1 MTTASDHHVGR
12 TVGAEGARQARDV
25 MAFGQEVGRVL
36 SDGRIVGRAEPFAK
50 VFASSRVVKRAVG
63 LAAWGVLE
71 DIALDARLDDAGRLV
86 AETNV
91 RRIAANLALNKD
103 TVSKHLRT
111 LREYGFVL
119 QEEERSDRSGRY
131 GVCRYVLDPSAC
143 VERFTVTPP
152 ASSSGS
158 AGQARPA
165 VQTGRSG
172 PCPGFSDTVPAAP
185 VSEGTGHGGTGHGE
199 PGHLCRDVVVPQDQQ
214 QHPARGGGDDDG
226 LTGRL
231 RALGITG
238 GVATDLRTRHPVER
252 LVDVVDAAEAQSLRK
267 PAGWVVAALR
277 DNWHV
282 TEILAAH
289 RGAQARQRAA
299 AVQVEQDSRRTVA
312 EQQRRDHTEAWA
324 AALSAALDDRQLLEA
339 LTRVTTPTA
348 GVGRRSVPIARAQL
362 LAWALAVHL
371 DRPDLQLPEALAAA
385 LPTAGPV
392 PGALDG
398 DLPDPPPP
406 VADLRGELSARIA
419 ACLPAIPASL
429 PAVAAAGSGSAH
441 DPTDKEQP

>member
-1 MTTASDHHVGR
+1 M
-12 TVGAEGARQARDV
+12 
-25 MAFGQEVGRVL
+25 
-36 SDGRIVGRAEPFAK
+36 
-50 VFASSRVVKRAVG
+50 G

-71 DIALDARLDDAGRLV
+71 DIALDARLDDRGRLV

-91 RRIAANLALNKD
+91 RRIATNLGLNKD

-152 ASSSGS
+152 ASSASS
-158 AGQARPA
+158 AGQARQA
-165 VQTGRSG
+165 VQTRRSG
-172 PCPGFSDTVPAAP
+172 PCPGFSDTVAAAP

-199 PGHLCRDVVVPQDQQ
+199 PGRLCRDVVVPQDQQ
-214 QHPARGGGDDDG
+214 QHPPRGGDDDG

-231 RALGITG
+231 RALGVTG
-238 GVATDLRTRHPVER
+238 GVATDLRARHPVER
-252 LVDVVDAAEAQSLRK
+252 LSDVVDAAEAQSLRK

-277 DNWHV
+277 DDWDV

-299 AVQVEQDSRRTVA
+299 AVQAEQDACRTVA
-312 EQQRRDHTEAWA
+312 EQQRRDRTQAWA
-324 AALSAALDDRQLLEA
+324 AAISAALDDRQLLEA
-339 LTRVTTPTA
+339 LTRVTTPTP

-362 LAWALAVHL
+362 LAWALAVHR
-371 DRPDLQLPEALAAA
+371 DRPDLQLPDALAAA

-406 VADLRGELSARIA
+406 AADLRGELSARIA
-419 ACLPAIPASL
+419 ACLPALPAS
-429 PAVAAAGSGSAH
+429 PASRSAVAAAGPASAH